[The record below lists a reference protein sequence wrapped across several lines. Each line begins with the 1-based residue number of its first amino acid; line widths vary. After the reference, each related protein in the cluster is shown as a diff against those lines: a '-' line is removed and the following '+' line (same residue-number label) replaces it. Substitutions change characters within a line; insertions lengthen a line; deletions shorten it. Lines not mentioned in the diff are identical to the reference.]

1 MGSEHT
7 GPHPP
12 THMHTYHARADTNMK
27 PHKRCSGPHKLDV
40 RLLLNRGR
48 HQLDSLYSSGAK
60 QLRSGFSIVLPSS
73 TSAESNPVITCQI
86 QQRSTPG
93 GRTTKP
99 DRDSTLRLVYRRT
112 PLACS
117 AAERARN
124 DTRAKGKNVQMST
137 RKQIRASYITT
148 IYYTRYNGG
157 FDAEG

>member
-112 PLACS
+112 PLRVPQPKGREMTHGRRGKTCKCPQ
-117 AAERARN
+117 ENKFVHRN
-124 DTRAKGKNVQMST
+124 
-137 RKQIRASYITT
+137 ITT
-148 IYYTRYNGG
+148 AYYARYNGG
-157 FDAEG
+157 FDAED